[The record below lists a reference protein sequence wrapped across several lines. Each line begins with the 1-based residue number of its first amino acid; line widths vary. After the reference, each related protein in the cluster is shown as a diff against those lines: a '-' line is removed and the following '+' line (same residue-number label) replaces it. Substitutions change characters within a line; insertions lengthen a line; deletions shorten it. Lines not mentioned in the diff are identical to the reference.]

1 MDLLN
6 LVFPKTCLGC
16 GMEGRYICDECLRR
30 SGFAPPICPYCK
42 KASKYG
48 ETHPDCREGD
58 GLDGLTSI
66 WEYGGVIRKAIL
78 SLKYKYSTLVGEEL
92 SNHFVSEVEHSNI
105 GQFISKTGT
114 LVPIPLHWHRENTRG
129 FNQSVEVGKVVAAK
143 MGWVFEPNLLVRRK
157 TTVPQV
163 ELSGDKRRQNLKD
176 VFSVIL
182 SEEALNTSYIIFDD
196 VFTTGSTM
204 CEAARV
210 LSNAGVTR
218 VWGLTIA
225 R

>member
-16 GMEGRYICDECLRR
+16 GKEGKYICDECLGKSRL
-30 SGFAPPICPYCK
+30 AEPICSHCK
-42 KASKYG
+42 RASRNG
-48 ETHPDCREGD
+48 ETHPDCSEKE

-66 WEYGGVIRKAIL
+66 WEYDGVIRKAIL
-78 SLKYKYSTLVGEEL
+78 SLKYKYSTKVGEEL
-92 SNHFVSEVEHSNI
+92 SNHFASGVERSNI
-105 GQFISKTGT
+105 GQFVLKAST

-129 FNQSVEVGKVVAAK
+129 FNQSIEVGRVLTAK

-157 TTVPQV
+157 TTIPQV

-176 VFSVIL
+176 VFSVVPSKETI
-182 SEEALNTSYIIFDD
+182 NTSYIIFDD

-204 CEAARV
+204 CEAAETLRR
-210 LSNAGVTR
+210 AGAAR